1 MKLPVTIM
9 IPTYNQAA
17 YLEIAIQSALN
28 QDYPNLEVIV
38 VDDCSSDN
46 TSEIALK
53 FVSDGRL
60 KYYRNDINL
69 GKTANYRRSLYELAS
84 GDWVLNLDG
93 DDYLTD
99 ENYISFA
106 MQQISRYENVVLFTA
121 GVMSVRQEGF
131 RSPETHRI
139 VNEQLF
145 IKGEKLFFNWHRYKI
160 PHLTS
165 LYHRQTA
172 CRIGFYSVDIS
183 SADWESLL
191 RLVLHG
197 NVILSERI
205 AGVWRKHSNN
215 LSRAMDFCQ
224 FAANFA
230 FITKPLEYAQNRGH
244 DKVLL
249 AAWEKTMIDTIMKGQ
264 FNEVWHNVMR
274 NHSLVEII
282 NFMCVVRNEKPE
294 FLSNYFQMKNIVSLF
309 LCFAVMALTNIRQL
323 IEKAARFIIRSEKSA
338 RNFFF

>member
-17 YLEIAIQSALN
+17 YLEIAIQSALD
-28 QDYPNLEVIV
+28 QDYPNLEIIV

-53 FVSDGRL
+53 FVSDKRF
-60 KYYRNDINL
+60 KYYRNEINL

-121 GVMSVRQEGF
+121 GVMSVRQQGF

-145 IKGEKLFFNWHRYKI
+145 IEGGNLFLNWHRYKI

-172 CRIGFYSVDIS
+172 CGIGFYSVDIS

-215 LSRAMDFCQ
+215 LSRAMDFRQ

-230 FITKPLEYAQNRGH
+230 FITKPLEYALNRGH

-249 AAWEKTMIDTIMKGQ
+249 VAWEKTMIDTIMKGQ

-274 NHSLVEII
+274 SHSLVEII
-282 NFMCVVRNEKPE
+282 KFMCVVRNEKPE
-294 FLSNYFQMKNIVSLF
+294 FLSNYFQVKNVVSLF
-309 LCFAVMALTNIRQL
+309 LCFAVIALTNIRQL